1 MSSVRLTKARLINVK
16 NVEDGTLSF
25 KSPRGFNRSSL
36 LGLYGQNGSGKTA
49 LIEALGLLKYAMSG
63 AQVPSG
69 FADLISSGKNYSQFE
84 YQFEIFTDSFNYEV
98 VYSFKTRVLKLEHET
113 QKIGQDSDFRRVE
126 IFDEIL
132 KFASKGEYRLRMSE
146 VINTDSQLPFGPKSK
161 YEDLLG
167 SAKETETDLIVEKR
181 LASELARSFIF
192 SPKFILSLGKEAKR
206 KSGLTAERP
215 LIQDVVLVLATLS
228 TYARA
233 YLFVIGTKE
242 LNLTSFELLQLHATY
257 KQMTVSASFNLSGP
271 TMIREEY
278 LESFRLSIRGMN
290 IVLSQIIPGVTIDMV
305 ELGPQLNSKGEKV
318 ILVELLS
325 HRDNQAI
332 PLRCES
338 EGIKKIVS
346 VLQLLIYA
354 FNQPYV
360 TVAIDEIDSGIF
372 EYLLGEILKIIA
384 EQGKGQLIF
393 TSHNLRPLET
403 IDKEFIAFTTTDP
416 SNRYI
421 RLTGVKASNNLRDFY
436 FRKILLGGGSNPTS
450 DAEIAFAMRESMGV
464 DNGQAE
470 GQKDHLCDS

>member
-1 MSSVRLTKARLINVK
+1 MFSVRLTKARLINVK

-25 KSPRGFNRSSL
+25 KSPRGFNKASL

-49 LIEALGLLKYAMSG
+49 LIEALGLLKYVMSG
-63 AQVPSG
+63 TQVPSG

-84 YQFEIFTDSFNYEV
+84 YNFEIFTGSFNYEV
-98 VYSFKTRVLKLEHET
+98 IYSFKTRVEKLEHGS
-113 QKIGQDSDFRRVE
+113 QKTGQDSDFRRVE

-132 KFASKGEYRLRMSE
+132 KFASKGEHHLRMSE
-146 VINTDSQLPFGPKSK
+146 VVNTDSQLPFGPKSK
-161 YEDLLG
+161 YEELLG
-167 SAKETETDLIVEKR
+167 TAKEIQTDLIVEKR
-181 LASELARSFIF
+181 LASELSRSFIF
-192 SPKFILSLGKEAKR
+192 STKFILSLGKEAKR
-206 KSGLTAERP
+206 ESASTAERP

-228 TYARA
+228 NYARA

-257 KQMTVSASFNLSGP
+257 KRITVSVSFNLSGP
-271 TMIREEY
+271 TMIREEF
-278 LESFRLSIRGMN
+278 LESFRSSIRGMN
-290 IVLSQIIPGVTIDMV
+290 IVLSQIIPGMTIDMV
-305 ELGPQLNSKGEKV
+305 DLGPQLNSKGEKV

-325 HRDNQAI
+325 RRGTQAI

-346 VLQLLIYA
+346 VLQLLIFV

-436 FRKILLGGGSNPTS
+436 FRKILLGGGSKSIYNPTS
-450 DAEIAFAMRESMGV
+450 DAEIAFAMREAMGV

-470 GQKDHLCDS
+470 G

>member
-1 MSSVRLTKARLINVK
+1 MLTIRLTKARLINVK
-16 NVEDGTLSF
+16 NVEDGTLTF

-63 AQVPSG
+63 DQVSNAY
-69 FADLISSGKNYSQFE
+69 ADLISSGKGYSQFD
-84 YQFEIFTDSFNYEV
+84 YQFEIFTGSFNYEV
-98 VYSFKTRVLKLEHET
+98 IYSFKTRVVMLEHEG
-113 QKIGQDSDFRRVE
+113 QKIGQDFDFRRVE

-132 KFASKGEYRLRMSE
+132 KFASKGEHPLRMTE

-161 YEDLLG
+161 YEELFSSG
-167 SAKETETDLIVEKR
+167 KEIETDLIVEKR

-192 SPKFILSLGKEAKR
+192 SPKFILGLDKEAKR
-206 KSGLTAERP
+206 KTDSIEDRP
-215 LIQDVVLVLATLS
+215 LIEDVILVLATLS
-228 TYARA
+228 YYARG
-233 YLFVIGTKE
+233 YLFVLGTKD
-242 LNLTSFELLQLHATY
+242 LNLTSFELLQLHVAY
-257 KQMTVSASFNLSGP
+257 KRLTVSVSFNLSGP
-271 TMIREEY
+271 TMIREEL
-278 LESFRLSIRGMN
+278 LESVRSSMRGMN
-290 IVLSQIIPGVTIDMV
+290 IVLSQIIPGMTIDMV
-305 ELGPQLNSKGEKV
+305 DLGPQLNSKGEKV
-318 ILVELLS
+318 VLVELLS
-325 HRDNQAI
+325 RRDNQAI

-416 SNRYI
+416 ANRYI

-436 FRKILLGGGSNPTS
+436 FRKILLGGGQKSIYNPTS
-450 DAEIAFAMRESMGV
+450 DAEIAFAMREAMGV
-464 DNGQAE
+464 DNGQTE
-470 GQKDHLCDS
+470 G